1 MQLVTSKDI
10 SKVIHLNKFGGEVLA
25 KLLMQVLKFNKVNK
39 VYSQTKDKEGIEFV
53 NSVIEHLGINYEV
66 SEDDLKR
73 IPENN
78 PFIVIANHP
87 FGGVDAI
94 ILLKIFTE
102 IRPDFKAMVNFLLQK
117 IVPLKDVI
125 FPVNPF
131 ETHKNVKSSFTGLKN
146 VMFHL
151 EQGHCLGIFPAGEVS
166 SYQSDSLIIQDRE
179 WQPSILKFIK
189 KAKVP
194 IIPVYF
200 HGTNSRIFYLLGQI
214 HPILRTAKLPSEL
227 FNKKNKAIKIRI
239 GNPISVKEQ
248 DKFTDIAH
256 FGRYIRA
263 KTYALGTSI
272 EVKKFYRHSFYPKV
286 KKVEPVAEPANQEAL
301 TKEVKSLIEKF
312 LLFENRNFKIWCA
325 PSTEMPLSMHEIGRL
340 RELTFREIGE
350 GTNRSMDMDEY
361 DFYYNQLVVWDDDE
375 NKIVGA
381 YRIGKGKDI
390 IAQYGLPGF
399 YIHSLFKI
407 RKKFLSVL
415 NESIE
420 LGRSFIIKEYQRK
433 PLPLFL
439 LWKGLLLFLLKN
451 TDYRYL
457 IGPVSISNDFSK
469 FSKSLIVEFIKTYH
483 YNDELAKF
491 IKPRKKFVVKPD
503 KIVDRKI
510 FLEEEQSDVAKID
523 QLIQDIE
530 SNYKFPILLKKYLQ
544 LNSKIIGFNID
555 PNFNNALDGLI
566 ILDIFDVPQNFI
578 KGLSKELNDESI
590 LERFNFPAS
599 MLEKEFEPSK
609 YEGKIFEDLKSWKI
623 I

>member
-1 MQLVTSKDI
+1 MSLVTSKDI
-10 SKVIHLNKFGGEVLA
+10 SKVIHLDKFGGEVVA
-25 KLLMQVLKFNKVNK
+25 KLLMQILKFNKVNK

-53 NSVIEHLGINYEV
+53 NSVIEHLGINFDV
-66 SEDDLKR
+66 NDEDMKR
-73 IPENN
+73 IPAKD
-78 PFIVIANHP
+78 PFIVVANHP

-94 ILLKIFTE
+94 ILLKIFAE
-102 IRPDFKAMVNFLLQK
+102 IRPDFKAMANFLLQRIDPIK
-117 IVPLKDVI
+117 EVI

-131 ETHKNVKSSFTGLKN
+131 ETHKTVKSSFSGLKN
-146 VMFHL
+146 AMFHL
-151 EQGHCLGIFPAGEVS
+151 EQGNCLGIFPAGEVS
-166 SYQSDSLIIQDRE
+166 SYQPDSLIIQDRE

-189 KAKVP
+189 KACVP

-200 HGTNSRIFYLLGQI
+200 QGTNSRIFHMLGQI
-214 HPILRTAKLPSEL
+214 HPLLRTAKLPSEL
-227 FNKKNKAIKIRI
+227 FNKKNKTIKIRI
-239 GNPISVKEQ
+239 GNSISVKEQ
-248 DKFTDIAH
+248 EKFSDTAH

-263 KTYALGTSI
+263 RTYALGTTL
-272 EVKKFYRHSFYPKV
+272 EVKKFYRPSFYPKI
-286 KKVEPVAEPANQEAL
+286 KKVEPLAEPVNQDDL
-301 TKEVKSLIEKF
+301 IKEIKSLIENY
-312 LLFENRNFKIWCA
+312 LLFENRNFKIFCA

-340 RELTFREIGE
+340 RELTFREVGE
-350 GTNRSMDMDEY
+350 GTNRSLDMDEF

-407 RKKFLSVL
+407 RKKFLPVL

-439 LWKGLLLFLLKN
+439 LWKGLLFFLLKN

-483 YNDELAKF
+483 YNEELAKY
-491 IKPRKKFVVKPD
+491 IKPRKRFVVKPD

-510 FLEEEQSDVAKID
+510 FFEEEQGDVTKID

-530 SNYKFPILLKKYLQ
+530 SNFKFPILLKKYLQ

-555 PNFNNALDGLI
+555 PQFNNALDGLI

-578 KGLSKELNDESI
+578 KSLSKELNDNSI
-590 LERFNFPAS
+590 LDRFNLSSS
-599 MLEKEFEPSK
+599 MLAGEFESK
-609 YEGKIFEDLKSWKI
+609 K
-623 I
+623 

>member
-1 MQLVTSKDI
+1 MHLVTSKDI
-10 SKVIHLNKFGGEVLA
+10 SKVIHLDKLGGEVVA
-25 KLLMQVLKFNKVNK
+25 KLLMQILKFNKVNK
-39 VYSQTKDKEGIEFV
+39 IYSKTRDKEGIEFV
-53 NSVIEHLGINYEV
+53 NSVINHLGINFEV
-66 SEDDLKR
+66 SNDDLRR
-73 IPENN
+73 IPEDK

-94 ILLKIFTE
+94 ILLKIFAE
-102 IRPDFKAMVNFLLQK
+102 LRPDFKALANFLLQK
-117 IVPLKDVI
+117 IDPLKDVI

-131 ETHKNVKSSFTGLKN
+131 ETHKDAKSSFTGIKN
-146 VMFHL
+146 ALLHL
-151 EQGHCLGIFPAGEVS
+151 EEGKCLGIFPAGEVS
-166 SYQSDSLIIQDRE
+166 SYQPDSGIIQDRE

-189 KAKVP
+189 KARVP
-194 IIPVYF
+194 IVPVYF
-200 HGTNSRIFYLLGQI
+200 QGTNSRFFHMLGQI
-214 HPILRTAKLPSEL
+214 HPLLRTAKLPSEL
-227 FNKKNKAIKIRI
+227 FNKKNKTIKIRI
-239 GNPISVKEQ
+239 GNPIPVKEQ
-248 DKFTDIAH
+248 DDFSEITH
-256 FGRYIRA
+256 YGRYLRA
-263 KTYALGTSI
+263 RTYALGTTL
-272 EVKKFYRHSFYPKV
+272 EVKKFYRPSFYPKI
-286 KKVEPVAEPANQEAL
+286 KKTEPIADTVNQDEL
-301 TKEVKSLIEKF
+301 VKEVKSLIENY
-312 LLFENRNFKIWCA
+312 LLFENRNFKIFCA

-340 RELTFREIGE
+340 RELTFREVGE
-350 GTNRSMDMDEY
+350 GTNRSLDIDEY
-361 DFYYNQLVVWDDDE
+361 DFYYNQLVVWDDEE

-407 RKKFLSVL
+407 RKKFLPVL

-439 LWKGLLLFLLKN
+439 LWKGLLFFLLKN

-483 YNDELAKF
+483 YNEELAKF
-491 IKPRKKFVVKPD
+491 IKPRNKFVVKPD

-510 FLEEEQSDVAKID
+510 FLEEEQGDVTKID
-523 QLIQDIE
+523 HLIQDIE

-555 PNFNNALDGLI
+555 PKFNNALDGLI

-590 LERFNFPAS
+590 LERFNFSSS
-599 MLEKEFEPSK
+599 MLESEFEPK
-609 YEGKIFEDLKSWKI
+609 K
-623 I
+623 